1 MGIPGMDMSFQ
12 EKSILGSLVIT
23 VCLFGAY
30 FIQVFKVFTADSSDA
45 VVTLP
50 IALIGIV
57 IAVVVV
63 EIIYQITIALVSRDE
78 GEDERDRLIEANAT
92 RFSYYILA
100 TGSITAV
107 GYMLIS
113 GFVGDSVAEV
123 SFQTLIAAAN
133 MIIFSFILA
142 EVVGFAMQLY
152 YYRRGV

>member
-1 MGIPGMDMSFQ
+1 MSFQ
-12 EKSILGSLVIT
+12 EKSILGSLIIT
-23 VCLFGAY
+23 TCLFGAY
-30 FIQVFKVFTADSSDA
+30 FLQVFKVFTADSSGA
-45 VVTLP
+45 VATMP
-50 IALIGIV
+50 FTLIGIV
-57 IAVVVV
+57 VAVVVV
-63 EIIYQITIALVSRDE
+63 EVIYHIVIALVSRDE

-113 GFVGDSVAEV
+113 GFIGNAEPGDSL
-123 SFQTLIAAAN
+123 QTLIAAAS